1 MPELPSPPSAFDS
14 QEDLYTLG
22 KLTFIAFGINI
33 DSSKQMSVK
42 KYKNCVYFNLGEKNN
57 ILWYFDGR
65 FYIGEW
71 QVHLTGEGEK
81 SGQGLE
87 YVPCKFIYQGEFK

>member
-1 MPELPSPPSAFDS
+1 MPDLPSPPTPYDS

-22 KLTFIAFGINI
+22 KLTFIAFGINP
-33 DSSKQMSVK
+33 DNEKQMSVK
-42 KYKNCVYFNLGEKNN
+42 KYKNCVYYNIGEKNN

-81 SGQGLE
+81 SGEG
-87 YVPCKFIYQGEFK
+87 F